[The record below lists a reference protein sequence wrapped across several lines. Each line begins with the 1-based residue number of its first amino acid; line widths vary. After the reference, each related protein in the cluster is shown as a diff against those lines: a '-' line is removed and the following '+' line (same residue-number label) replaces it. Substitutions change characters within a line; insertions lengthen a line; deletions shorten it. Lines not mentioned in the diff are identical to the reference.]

1 MHTLISIIVPAHNTE
16 NYISKCLDSIIA
28 QTFTDWEAIIVD
40 DGSKDNTG
48 TICDEYA
55 KNDNRFIVI
64 HQENQGVVAA
74 RNNAI
79 AFAKGEYL
87 AFVDSDDYIAP
98 TMLEEMH
105 ALAEKQELDI
115 TWCSLYEV
123 HNGYITE
130 ERVMIEEDNENNIRK
145 LLTSKLSGYL
155 WNKLTRREFWNNC
168 NIKTD
173 REAVICEDTYISVQL
188 LANNPKMG
196 IIDKCFYYYVKY
208 NSNSATASQRLPI
221 TVRAEKNIAN
231 IYSFL
236 EEKQLL
242 GNHYE
247 EFCSLALRLKI
258 EMLPFDSKKA
268 VRIFPFA
275 HKKLRRY
282 KFQFI
287 ISCYY
292 WLIFNTGFI
301 GQALIRLKK
310 W

>member
-1 MHTLISIIVPAHNTE
+1 MISIIIPAYNTGK
-16 NYISKCLDSIIA
+16 YISRCLDSIIA

-130 ERVMIEEDNENNIRK
+130 ERVMIKEDNENNIRN
-145 LLTSKLSGYL
+145 LITSKLPGYL
-155 WNKLTRREFWNNC
+155 WNKLIRKDFWDKC
-168 NIKTD
+168 NIRSD
-173 REAVICEDTYISVQL
+173 RTAVICEDTYISIQL
-188 LANNPKMG
+188 LAGNPKVDA
-196 IIDKCFYYYVKY
+196 IDKCLYYYVKY
-208 NSNSATASQRLPI
+208 NNNSATAKQSLPI
-221 TVRAEKNIAN
+221 TVRAEKNITN
-231 IYSFL
+231 IYFFL
-236 EEKQLL
+236 KKKNLL
-242 GNHYE
+242 DSYYE
-247 EFCSLALRLKI
+247 EFSSLALRLKI
-258 EMLPFDSKKA
+258 EMLPYEFEKA
-268 VRIFPFA
+268 IKIFPFA
-275 HKKLRRY
+275 HKKFRRY
-282 KFQFI
+282 KFPFV

-292 WLIFNTGFI
+292 WLIFNTGI
-301 GQALIRLKK
+301 LGKALLNIKK
-310 W
+310 